1 MDEPLREESWLLL
14 LARLVRFISVFLIVL
29 ITGLTKLLLQPFDPS
44 QRTNCISLLLALSE
58 KGFISKV
65 MI

>member
-1 MDEPLREESWLLL
+1 M
-14 LARLVRFISVFLIVL
+14 
-29 ITGLTKLLLQPFDPS
+29 KLLLQPFDPC
-44 QRTNCISLLLALSE
+44 QRTNCISSLLALSE